1 MMALPRAACIS
12 SATNRSN
19 ISAGDM
25 RHFRANIDCP
35 RGVREA
41 THRNIIHP
49 GGRNAVDV
57 FESDAAAC
65 FEFDIVCFERNG
77 LPNLSRCHVVEQDY
91 VYSLNCDE
99 GANFFQIIGFH
110 FDTDALSLL
119 AKLLD
124 SVSKTGESIK
134 GRQMVVLHAH
144 HSVYT
149 KTVILPATS

>member
-1 MMALPRAACIS
+1 
-12 SATNRSN
+12 
-19 ISAGDM
+19 M
-25 RHFRANIDCP
+25 RHLQANIDRAC
-35 RGVREA
+35 GVREA
-41 THRNIIHP
+41 THGNIIP
-49 GGRNAVDV
+49 AGGRNAIDV
-57 FESDAAAC
+57 FESNATAC

-99 GANFFQIIGFH
+99 GSNFFQIIGFH

-134 GRQMVVLHAH
+134 GRQM
-144 HSVYT
+144 
-149 KTVILPATS
+149 